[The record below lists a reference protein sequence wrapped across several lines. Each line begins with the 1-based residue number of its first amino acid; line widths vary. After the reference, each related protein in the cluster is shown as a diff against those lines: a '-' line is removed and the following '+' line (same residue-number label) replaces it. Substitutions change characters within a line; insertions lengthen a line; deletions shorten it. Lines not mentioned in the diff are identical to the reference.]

1 MLEDQEDGDDNPPV
15 LDLELDGDLE
25 ALPLLGGLGDVISD
39 LLGGQAEG
47 TDLGGQGAGEGVNS
61 VKSKIS
67 SWCVSQ

>member
-1 MLEDQEDGDDNPPV
+1 MLEDQENGDDNPPV

-47 TDLGGQGAGEGVNS
+47 TDLGGQGAGEGGGGGS
-61 VKSKIS
+61 GHEGT
-67 SWCVSQ
+67 QTR